1 MCRQERA
8 LTKKT
13 NVKLVDFDPRQHEL
27 VIECRLTFRD
37 YAESSTDF
45 MDRVTADLAA
55 CVNNYNERHV
65 EIIKIETA
73 RVKEGT
79 PTVTGEKILS
89 GPINSVFDTN

>member
-1 MCRQERA
+1 M
-8 LTKKT
+8 TKKT
-13 NVKLVDFDPRQHEL
+13 NVKVVDFDPRQHEL

-37 YAESSTDF
+37 YAESSDF
-45 MDRVTADLAA
+45 MDRVTADLAD

-89 GPINSVFDTN
+89 GPVNSVFDSN